1 MEGRGKSQNHAKEE
15 RLHVSENG
23 EGGLESEAS
32 GSLENCPPQA
42 KEVAVW
48 MCVCVRGRDFEWC
61 VVQGGWL
68 RIPFPIRNC
77 QILVNGCTLTP
88 CVVSIVKTD
97 ACTQVLQN

>member
-1 MEGRGKSQNHAKEE
+1 MARWWIVAANIFSLTTQRSWGKSQKNVRKAGRQTEGRGKSQNHAKEG

-48 MCVCVRGRDFEWC
+48 VCVCVF
-61 VVQGGWL
+61 V
-68 RIPFPIRNC
+68 
-77 QILVNGCTLTP
+77 
-88 CVVSIVKTD
+88 
-97 ACTQVLQN
+97 